1 MEKQIAA
8 HSGSPERFPSP
19 RDPAQHQPRLIDR
32 PGSRLPSPTDDPRP
46 RSPSVIDSPCPR
58 SRTPMEYESTPFR
71 PPLPRT
77 PPPPSRSSV
86 TPMSPP
92 PRHLSRHGGKRPE
105 LHAPT
110 EMSRDTSP
118 LTDFGD
124 TGHYEG
130 AVEQPPQPKPV
141 SVKTKSKATTSAAHQ
156 APGKKAKK
164 SRK

>member
-8 HSGSPERFPSP
+8 HSGSPEHFSSP
-19 RDPAQHQPRLIDR
+19 RGPAQHQPLVDR

-46 RSPSVIDSPCPR
+46 RSP
-58 SRTPMEYESTPFR
+58 TPTLEYESTPFR

-110 EMSRDTSP
+110 QMSRDTSP

-141 SVKTKSKATTSAAHQ
+141 SVKTKSKATTSAARQ